1 MAKELLI
8 SLSICC
14 YTVIAIPKSL
24 YLRLAL
30 NSQSSFLSICLNHG
44 WMQPQSAFCTLFSK
58 FHVQINSFIYLFYLV
73 TKVMEHPTL
82 EQCHIVPEA
91 EKENTT
97 IPCGISTLD
106 TWIKQIIWKNV
117 TSNQPKLTTHM
128 EGQISEQYNWPAQ
141 ACSTSLLNTSMYN
154 NFLKF

>member
-1 MAKELLI
+1 MLLYCNSNPQIFISKASLELTIL
-8 SLSICC
+8 L
-14 YTVIAIPKSL
+14 PP
-24 YLRLAL
+24 
-30 NSQSSFLSICLNHG
+30 ICLNHG

-106 TWIKQIIWKNV
+106 T
-117 TSNQPKLTTHM
+117 
-128 EGQISEQYNWPAQ
+128 
-141 ACSTSLLNTSMYN
+141 
-154 NFLKF
+154 